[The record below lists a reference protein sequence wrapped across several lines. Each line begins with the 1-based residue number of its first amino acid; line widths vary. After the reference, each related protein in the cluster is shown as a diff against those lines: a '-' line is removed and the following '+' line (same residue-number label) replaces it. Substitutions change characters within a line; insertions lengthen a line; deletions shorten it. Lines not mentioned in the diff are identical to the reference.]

1 MSKPSKK
8 LRGKGKK
15 ERNITIRSV
24 RRDEPD
30 YRGISQVLIQL
41 AMAQAE
47 ADAQALHGSTPVD
60 LPARD
65 SLSSVRTRTVSNN
78 PQTDSGAAE
87 RDDR

>member
-1 MSKPSKK
+1 MSKTSKK

-30 YRGISQVLIQL
+30 FRRISQVLIQL

-47 ADAQALHGSTPVD
+47 ADAQAMHGSIPVD
-60 LPARD
+60 LPPRD

-78 PQTDSGAAE
+78 PKTNSGAAE